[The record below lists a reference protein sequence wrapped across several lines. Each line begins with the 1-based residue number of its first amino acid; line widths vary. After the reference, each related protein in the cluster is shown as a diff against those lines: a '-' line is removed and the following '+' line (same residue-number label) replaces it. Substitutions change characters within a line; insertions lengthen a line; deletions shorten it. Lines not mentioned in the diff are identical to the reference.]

1 MCFHS
6 QQSKDAQTL
15 EKRFKAKFVDV
26 NQYNPSIYNG
36 FSFPSTPVITNH
48 KLHEIQLLNWGLIP
62 SWAKDIEFRKNTL
75 NAKIETIGE
84 KPSFKN
90 IQHQRC
96 LVLVDAFFEWQWLDV
111 LGKKKQKFCIEY
123 PNHSPFALAGLW
135 SSWKNPTNGSILNTY
150 TILTTEANEQ
160 MSQIHNS
167 KKRMPMIL
175 TPEEETIWLQ
185 DGKISLERNVELI
198 TTPV

>member
-15 EKRFKAKFVDV
+15 EKRFKAKFVDAA
-26 NQYNPSIYNG
+26 QYQPSIYNG
-36 FSFPSTPVITNH
+36 FAFPFTPVITS
-48 KLHEIQLLNWGLIP
+48 LHFEEIQLFSWGLMP
-62 SWAKDIEFRKNTL
+62 SWAKNIDFRKNTL
-75 NAKIETIGE
+75 NAKVETIAE

-90 IQHQRC
+90 IQNQRC
-96 LVLVDAFFEWQWLDV
+96 LVLLDAFFEWQWLDS
-111 LGKKKQKFCIEY
+111 LGKKKQKYCIEL
-123 PNHSPFALAGLW
+123 PDASPFALAGLW
-135 SSWKNPTNGSILNTY
+135 STWSDPLTDTLWNTY
-150 TILTTEANEQ
+150 TILTTDANEQ

-175 TPEEETIWLQ
+175 TPEEESIWLQ
-185 DGKISLERNVELI
+185 NGKISLERNVELK